1 MLSNKVL
8 YKLQIWSTKYLP
20 IILALLYLAN
30 TIAAYFNYE
39 LAIAAMLG
47 GMSLLPL
54 SKLYLDSWTYKLCTH
69 HRIFIYYIF
78 IEDILE
84 CIDYY
89 TEGKLISDSEMFLS
103 DAILFSIAL
112 FVYIILKRRYDF
124 SRKHSS

>member
-112 FVYIILKRRYDF
+112 FIYIILKRRYDF